1 VERDEANTMV
11 AHEATEVHYPMQI
24 VLMFVMVLT
33 VLLVTVKPMLERV
46 GERGMYSTIGA
57 EFVEGVSRVQV
68 RLE

>member
-1 VERDEANTMV
+1 MV

-24 VLMFVMVLT
+24 VLMFVVVLT

-57 EFVEGVSRVQV
+57 EFVEGVSRVRV
-68 RLE
+68 RPE